1 VSVAQFLAVTLL
13 RGYRWVISPAKNF
26 LLGQTATC
34 RFTPTCSAYALEAVR
49 RHGAMQGCQMM
60 ARRLCRCHPWGDSGF
75 DPVPELIVT
84 EPISPT
90 WTEKA

>member
-1 VSVAQFLAVTLL
+1 VSVAQFLAVALL
-13 RGYRWVISPAKNF
+13 RGYRCVISPANNF
-26 LLGQTATC
+26 LLGQVATC
-34 RFTPTCSAYALEAVR
+34 RFTPSCSDYALEAVR
-49 RHGAMQGCQMM
+49 RHGAMQGCRMTV
-60 ARRLCRCHPWGDSGF
+60 RRLCRCHPWGDSGF